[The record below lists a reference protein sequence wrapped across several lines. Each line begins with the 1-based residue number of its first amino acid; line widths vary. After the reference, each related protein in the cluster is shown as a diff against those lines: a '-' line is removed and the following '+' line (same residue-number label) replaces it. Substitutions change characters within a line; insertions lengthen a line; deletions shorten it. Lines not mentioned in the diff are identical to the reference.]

1 MFIIKNDAFQGRHTG
16 RKKRYHQY
24 IVFITNNSKE
34 RIESTLEFLENIIHT
49 IIFKWAIYDPGM
61 FKQQRI
67 YNIPLWRSIH
77 PTLNDYIYKSII
89 SLRNLLTNGQIAKVK
104 IRYLRH
110 STLVEEVIIPL
121 NAIVPHDEESCAPI
135 LVEDINMYYR
145 SIILSLENCI
155 SAPHHHIHKRHSD
168 NSTFELSLLLIE
180 GRPII
185 IEDLYDE
192 ENGFHWILD
201 DADADYLSTLPA
213 AAATEGGGSQIIPV
227 KSYTTSQFNIEVFLK
242 KYRIN

>member
-1 MFIIKNDAFQGRHTG
+1 MHWFFL
-16 RKKRYHQY
+16 
-24 IVFITNNSKE
+24 TNNPKE
-34 RIESTLEFLENIIHT
+34 RIESTLEFLENVIHT
-49 IIFKWAIYDPGM
+49 IIFKWTIYDPAM

-77 PTLNDYIYKSII
+77 PTLNDYIYKSIN

-110 STLVEEVIIPL
+110 STPVEEVIIPV

-145 SIILSLENCI
+145 SIILSLENHI
-155 SAPHHHIHKRHSD
+155 SAPHNHKRHFD
-168 NSTFELSLLLIE
+168 NSTTFELSLLLIE
-180 GRPII
+180 GRPVI

-201 DADADYLSTLPA
+201 DSDAADYSSTSSVA
-213 AAATEGGGSQIIPV
+213 ALAAEGGGSKIIPI